1 MSNISNFGSQDQHEA
16 SMHGLRFEAYE
27 LPKAPM
33 PSRIPLA
40 SVAPSTE
47 LVLVPEPSYSRETH
61 QVAAVPSVS
70 DAESSELKLRLD
82 GVQRKWGK
90 PTYSSP
96 ASSTSNTSQNTA
108 NGITQ
113 VDTAGN
119 VNSKARNTYDSRKPQ
134 AETTPEKQKLAAS
147 LFGGSSK
154 TEKRPTSASHKVAKA
169 SSHAAEKSQAPKATV
184 VSSQASVEKMNH
196 QPPPD
201 LLDLGEPTVTSS
213 APSVDPFKQ
222 LEELLDP
229 TQVTSVNHGAVGA
242 TEAPDIMA
250 LYAETPVSGQSSS
263 AENSLPSNSYD
274 TNLTSGLSSPT
285 LQTQFTK
292 GPNLKDSLEKDAL
305 AMFTN
310 DTISETIRVAGHG
323 EWSNSTSRIVKSG
336 TDLHLLMDN
345 RAFDRNRTIVSTFGV
360 FPLSKSVRNFPEYLS
375 QLSGFW
381 STPEAKG
388 FCCACLYAFA
398 PHGI

>member
-1 MSNISNFGSQDQHEA
+1 MQIDKNLSFLNSYVQQSLENGAQPYIPESERSGMSNISNFGSQDQHEA

-113 VDTAGN
+113 VDAGGN

-305 AMFTN
+305 VRQMGVN
-310 DTISETIRVAGHG
+310 P
-323 EWSNSTSRIVKSG
+323 TSQNPNLFK
-336 TDLHLLMDN
+336 DLL
-345 RAFDRNRTIVSTFGV
+345 G
-360 FPLSKSVRNFPEYLS
+360 
-375 QLSGFW
+375 
-381 STPEAKG
+381 
-388 FCCACLYAFA
+388 
-398 PHGI
+398 